1 MVPGTWARGH
11 WARKQAADRL
21 KLAPLPGP
29 DVADDELDL
38 GHLDLPEP
46 AAEGNHF
53 YEDGIPSPPPRDP
66 EPEEPAEEARPIG
79 WPPAGGGQRRSQSRV
94 RVTASVRKDIDAKL
108 RLMLMVPG
116 KLWEIRDPL
125 CGGTF
130 MRQEQDIAAAL
141 TSIVCDSADLVAFFT
156 GPAGGFMKYLE
167 LLTALQPVAMMIW
180 AHHIA
185 HSITLPP
192 QDGQQPQPDMARYAA

>member
-1 MVPGTWARGH
+1 MSSTWARGH

-29 DVADDELDL
+29 DVADEDLEL
-38 GHLDLPEP
+38 HLDLPEP
-46 AAEGNHF
+46 PEWPG
-53 YEDGIPSPPPRDP
+53 PSPSGPATGVADGP
-66 EPEEPAEEARPIG
+66 EPESEDTEAGEPKPIG

-94 RVTASVRKDIDAKL
+94 RVTAGMRRDIDAKL

-130 MRQEQDIAAAL
+130 VRQEQDIAAAL

-167 LLTALQPVAMMIW
+167 LLTALQPVAMMVW

-185 HSITLPP
+185 HSVELPP
-192 QDGQQPQPDMARYAA
+192 QDGQQPLPDMARYAA